1 MGVFTVQLQQFAT
14 KSAAKADTVVKA
26 SVIEASRRLDNRSP
40 VGDASFWKNPP
51 PKGYTGGRFRGNW
64 QLGIGV
70 VPSGETGA
78 IDKSGAETQ
87 GRIIAQVPANAAG
100 EVYFIINNVPYAQAL
115 EEGHSR
121 QAPSGMVG
129 LTVIEWPGIVDQAA
143 KGLAA

>member
-70 VPSGETGA
+70 VPPGETGA

-121 QAPSGMVG
+121 QAPQGMVG